1 MLEGE
6 MILSPLHSPK
16 YPVSQIIVISPAAAA
31 EGALTCSY
39 SLLHTVPS
47 ERRIV
52 VELGMYVPVVR
63 FDIDLA
69 QSQKVLP
76 PEYQYFRSV
85 HIRQTSLSA

>member
-1 MLEGE
+1 MLQGE

-16 YPVSQIIVISPAAAA
+16 YPVSQTIVISPSAID
-31 EGALTCSY
+31 GGVLTYSY

-52 VELGMYVPVVR
+52 VELGVYVPVVR

-76 PEYQYFRSV
+76 PENPIFRSV
-85 HIRQTSLSA
+85 HI